1 MAATKIY
8 TDAEG
13 NTWHF
18 SSYDAGLS
26 SNCGAGLIT
35 GVKMYKTPKPGTATQ
50 PQQAAAP
57 LNWNGAVE
65 EAPKYDAS
73 KDKSAFTLNEAYDI
87 LDKMFTP
94 DTFAITFAGSGFRIF
109 TDRIGGCES
118 TDPTLDTTEAHFFP
132 DLDRKIHQGSF
143 TTKNLAAYI
152 ISRKIG
158 MLIRLPP
165 AFNAAHGDKSAT
177 VAWIWFPYPKQV
189 VTLDVDV
196 YLPKE
201 FEEEVAAEAPT
212 TPKHIHEQVPE
223 YIKNERAV
231 YRKANRVKKSA
242 LGA

>member
-1 MAATKIY
+1 MAANKIY

-13 NTWHF
+13 NTWQF

-35 GVKMYKTPKPGTATQ
+35 GARMIKTPKPGTVLQ
-50 PQQAAAP
+50 SLP
-57 LNWNGAVE
+57 LNWNDAVE
-65 EAPKYDAS
+65 EASKYDVS

-94 DTFAITFAGSGFRIF
+94 DTFAITFVGSGFRIF

-118 TDPTLDTTEAHFFP
+118 TDLASETTEARFFP
-132 DLDRKIHQGSF
+132 DLDRKIQQGLF

-165 AFNAAHGDKSAT
+165 TFNAAHGDKSAT

-201 FEEEVAAEAPT
+201 FEEEVEAEAPT